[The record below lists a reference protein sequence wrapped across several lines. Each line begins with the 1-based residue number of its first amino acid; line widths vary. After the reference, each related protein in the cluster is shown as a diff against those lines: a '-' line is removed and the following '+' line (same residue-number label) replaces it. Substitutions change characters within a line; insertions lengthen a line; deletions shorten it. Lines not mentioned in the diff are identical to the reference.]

1 MIQNKPAVPSI
12 AMPFLFEDLLIS
24 SQHFPQVNKS
34 PSWKLCARKQRKV
47 LQSTLNVQIDIE
59 PSGAVALKIGDL
71 LEMLSLQ
78 CFLGYTVGRT
88 LQAISSVIFLPV
100 LCLLGLFAGFCRG
113 HILWGMKL
121 VLLLV
126 SVLYIGTV
134 QATFANTKCV
144 RQDAD
149 GLQLHNAS
157 YFPEFPRASCNGSFL
172 TAALGATVFLNGA
185 LIPGG
190 LLLLG
195 KFVKMRTAGVY
206 ATFRNFVPRCIC
218 TPEIDG
224 VRIQILRQEPSDKVI
239 TEAEELPA

>member
-1 MIQNKPAVPSI
+1 M
-12 AMPFLFEDLLIS
+12 
-24 SQHFPQVNKS
+24 
-34 PSWKLCARKQRKV
+34 
-47 LQSTLNVQIDIE
+47 
-59 PSGAVALKIGDL
+59 ALKIGDL

-100 LCLLGLFAGFCRG
+100 LCLLSLFAGLCRG

-144 RQDAD
+144 NEDAD
-149 GLQLHNAS
+149 GLQLHSAS
-157 YFPEFPRASCNGSFL
+157 YFPEFPHTSCNGSSL

-185 LIPGG
+185 LIPGS

-195 KFVKMRTAGVY
+195 MFVKMRTAGVY
-206 ATFRNFVPRCIC
+206 ATFRNFVPRCKC

-224 VRIQILRQEPSDKVI
+224 VQIQILRQEPSDKVI

>member
-24 SQHFPQVNKS
+24 SQHFRQGNKS
-34 PSWKLCARKQRKV
+34 PSWKPCARKQRKV

-100 LCLLGLFAGFCRG
+100 LCLLSLFAGFCRG

-157 YFPEFPRASCNGSFL
+157 YFPEFPRTSCNGSFL

-185 LIPGG
+185 LIPGS

-224 VRIQILRQEPSDKVI
+224 VQSRSCGKSQATK
-239 TEAEELPA
+239 